1 MAGRQ
6 LLLRRLSMLARQMSA
21 PDGARTSFG
30 ASILVQQPQPQQQFW
45 KLGVG
50 LAAAAAAT
58 AASPPLPAHCAPSST
73 EAPTKLPD
81 LSTGGI
87 SLRGSTTP
95 AKKQRSIV
103 FVLGGPGSGKG
114 TQCAKLVEEFGIVH
128 LSAGD
133 LLRAHMKSGSPEGN
147 MVADMIKDGKIVPS
161 HVTNG
166 LLENAMN
173 TSGKDKF
180 LIDGFPRNDENR
192 AAFEA
197 DTGEEPAFVLFFNCP
212 EEVMEKRLLGR
223 NEGRTDDNIDT
234 IRKRFKV
241 FLDSTMPIIEHY
253 RARGKVREIHAD
265 RPADEVYQD
274 VRPLFVEL

>member
-1 MAGRQ
+1 M
-6 LLLRRLSMLARQMSA
+6 RRLGTLARQLGASEGGRSA
-21 PDGARTSFG
+21 PGV
-30 ASILVQQPQPQQQFW
+30 ASLVQQSQQQHEFW

-58 AASPPLPAHCAPSST
+58 AAAPPLSAQCTPSI
-73 EAPTKLPD
+73 EKPIKLPD

-95 AKKQRSIV
+95 SKTQRSIV

-133 LLRAHMKSGSPEGN
+133 LLRAHMKSGSPDGN

-166 LLENAMN
+166 LLENAMTN
-173 TSGKDKF
+173 SGRDKF

-197 DTGEEPAFVLFFNCP
+197 DTGEEPAFVLFFSCP

-223 NEGRTDDNIDT
+223 NEGRTDDNIET

-241 FLDSTMPIIEHY
+241 FVDSTMPIIEHY
-253 RARGKVREIHAD
+253 KGRGKVREIDAT
-265 RPADEVYQD
+265 RSPDEVYQD
-274 VRPLFVEL
+274 VRPLFVDL